1 MQNHRS
7 HMKLFATIL
16 LCAII
21 SACGGRV
28 TVLPSLVPSQTITQ
42 TSSLGAPTNSPAPTA
57 TIVPSR
63 TPTLEPSPTE
73 QKSTNTPVTEL
84 NPYQLAQT
92 QAASFPGNCE
102 NGFMGPLSVSPGGNW
117 MVQRCA
123 SYQGKTLEIVDREG
137 KLYNL
142 LYRDFLFHDGDGPGG
157 LSPVQWLDEEYLFF
171 STGLGSSGGGTCV
184 FDFQMN
190 ALYRVD
196 LSNGVVSPVL
206 NPKPLLDGYIFAF
219 SPDGRKLAYVDE
231 DIFTLMDMKSGKKS
245 LLEYGGGLA
254 GDLRWSP
261 NDEKLAYAT
270 CKTSDFI
277 QIDAS
282 TVQILD
288 LESGKT
294 SLILE
299 LQDHFLEIEYW
310 DEEEILKIRDT
321 DYKKPNTTYWYFDWN
336 DGQVSQ
342 PTLEANP

>member
-1 MQNHRS
+1 MQNRRRP
-7 HMKLFATIL
+7 TDL
-16 LCAII
+16 LAIFLLLALLT
-21 SACGGRV
+21 ACTSRA
-28 TVLPSLVPSQTITQ
+28 TVLPSPVPSHTITQ
-42 TSSLGAPTNSPAPTA
+42 TPSLAAPTKTPAPTA
-57 TIVPSR
+57 TILPSH
-63 TPTLEPSPTE
+63 TPTPQPSPTE
-73 QKSTNTPVTEL
+73 QKSTSTPVTEM

-117 MVQRCA
+117 LVRKCD
-123 SYQGKTLEIVDREG
+123 SDQGKTLEIVNREG
-137 KLYNL
+137 KQYNL

-157 LSPVQWLDEEYLFF
+157 LSPVQWLDEEYFFF
-171 STGLGSSGGGTCV
+171 STDLGASGGGTCV

-190 ALYRVD
+190 ALHRVD

-219 SPDGRKLAYVDE
+219 SPDGRKLAIVDE
-231 DIFTLMDMKSGKKS
+231 DTFALMDMKSGEKS

-254 GDLRWSP
+254 GDLRWSS
-261 NDEKLAYAT
+261 DGEKLAYAT

-282 TVQILD
+282 TVQILE

-294 SLILE
+294 DVILE

-310 DEEEILKIRDT
+310 EEADILKIRDT
-321 DYKKPNTTYWYFDWN
+321 DYKKPNTTYWYFDWKM
-336 DGQVSQ
+336 GQLSGPV
-342 PTLEANP
+342 EE